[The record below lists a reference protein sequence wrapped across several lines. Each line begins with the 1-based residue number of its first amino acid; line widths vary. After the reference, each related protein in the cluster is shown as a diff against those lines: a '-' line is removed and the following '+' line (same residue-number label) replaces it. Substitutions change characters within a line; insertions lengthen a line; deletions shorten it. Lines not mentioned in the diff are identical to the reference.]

1 MTTVL
6 NPKYTFDSYVV
17 GAANRL
23 AVTAGRTV
31 AETPGAAYN
40 PLFIYSGSG
49 LGKTHLL
56 MAIGHAAKQAA
67 PTLNVEYLTLDEYVE
82 AFHAAIAAGQGDAFR
97 RRFENVD
104 VLLVDDVQFLSNRKE
119 MQSELLRLTEAL
131 QGAGHQI
138 VLTSDRPPAE
148 IADLDERLISRLSG
162 GLVVDMGLPDYE
174 TRVAILRRKAEER
187 GARFQPGVLDTV
199 AGLEFANVRELM
211 GALNRLVAFQAVNDQ
226 PINAAAAKQLLGA
239 SVTAAAGASV
249 GGGSVGGGGDGGGGG
264 GGGQPGGGPGGA
276 GPGDEFGAF
285 LADVT
290 VTVGKA
296 GEAWRARVA
305 EAVLRWEGEGYRTHR
320 LEALLER
327 DAPAAVDEAIA
338 EFAADVERLRALE
351 AEVAQL
357 DPQAAGE
364 SVFRDPERL
373 TEAEEAATKVRGGVA
388 PPPGPSGAF
397 PLSGYAVG
405 PSNEVAVSA
414 VRAVLERPGKKYNPL
429 VLVGKSGLGKTHLL
443 NALGLELAH
452 AKRAVVACLSTQAF
466 IDELIAAIDG
476 NRVDWW
482 RARYR
487 RCTALLLDD
496 IHLIA
501 GKERTQEELFN
512 LFNLLQDKDRQLMFT
527 APSHPNTLTGIEER
541 IISRL
546 EGGLVAE
553 LTEPDR
559 DVKRLVLERLLTGQ
573 SVTPEPALVDY
584 LADRPADSVR
594 SLVGLAQ
601 RVVSAAAAEDVPVTA
616 GLAREVLE
624 GQSSREARRS
634 SGFRTSGIVV
644 SSLGGIKSRE
654 KMVWDW
660 PEVADRLIEE
670 LR

>member
-1 MTTVL
+1 MTTAL
-6 NPKYTFDSYVV
+6 NAKYTFETFVV
-17 GAANRL
+17 GTANRL

-31 AETPGAAYN
+31 SENPGSAYN

-49 LGKTHLL
+49 LGKTHVL
-56 MAIGHAAKQAA
+56 MAIGQAAKALT

-97 RRFENVD
+97 RRFQNVD

-131 QGAGHQI
+131 QGVGHQI
-138 VLTSDRPPAE
+138 VLTSDRPPPE

-162 GLVVDMGLPDYE
+162 GLVVDMGVPDYE
-174 TRVAILRRKAEER
+174 TRVAILRRKADER
-187 GARFQPGVLDTV
+187 GTTFQPGVLETV

-226 PINAAAAKQLLGA
+226 PINAEAAKQLLGA
-239 SVTAAAGASV
+239 AAATARSAAPAAPGVSQGAPRS
-249 GGGSVGGGGDGGGGG
+249 
-264 GGGQPGGGPGGA
+264 
-276 GPGDEFGAF
+276 GDEFGAF

-296 GEAWRARVA
+296 VEAWRARVA
-305 EAVLRWEGEGYRTHR
+305 EAILRWEGEGYRTRR
-320 LEALLER
+320 LERLLEQET
-327 DAPAAVDEAIA
+327 PAAVDEAIA
-338 EFAADVERLRALE
+338 EFATDVERLKALA
-351 AEVAQL
+351 AEVGEL

-364 SVFRDPERL
+364 SVFRDPERMR
-373 TEAEEAATKVRGGVA
+373 EAEDAAAQMRAGVA

-397 PLSGYAVG
+397 PLSFYAVG
-405 PSNEVAVSA
+405 PSNEVAVRA
-414 VRAVLERPGKKYNPL
+414 VRAVLEHPGKKYNPL

-443 NALGLELAH
+443 NALGVELA
-452 AKRAVVACLSTQAF
+452 RRNGAVVACLSTQAF

-487 RCTALLLDD
+487 RATALLLDD

-512 LFNLLQDKDRQLMFT
+512 LFNLLQDRERQLVFT
-527 APSHPNTLTGIEER
+527 APAHPNTLSGIEAR
-541 IISRL
+541 VVSRL

-553 LTEPDR
+553 LKEPDR
-559 DVKRLVLERLLTGQ
+559 AVKRTVLERLLTGQ
-573 SVTPEPALVDY
+573 NITAEPALLDY

-594 SLVGLAQ
+594 TLVGVAQ
-601 RVVSAAAAEDVPVTA
+601 RVVGAAVAEEVPLTA

-624 GQSSREARRS
+624 GQSPREAQRA

-660 PEVADRLIEE
+660 PEVTDRLIEE